1 MVTPLIEFIVDLFLL
16 LAGSLLA
23 GEAASRLGQPALVG
37 QLLVGLLLGP
47 TLLGPFIGLGRLGP
61 EFTSIQFI
69 ATVFVLFVAGLEIVP
84 EDIYRMGPANLLLG
98 IALFVVPLL
107 ASAGAIALLFP
118 PEPFLTT
125 LFIALTLSITA
136 LPVMGIMLVQF
147 GLGKRASGKFLM
159 NLALINEIGAVILF
173 AILLQLTTGTSPPTI
188 AVGLAVGALGG
199 FLALMFGLYF
209 LIRHLERTRTWGL
222 LQARFSAEWRSK
234 GAGFALLMVLLVGAS
249 LLSQALD
256 LTYVVGAFYAGVL
269 VTHKTVGP
277 AAHRS
282 ISTVFDTIS
291 WGFFIPLFFAFVGVQ
306 MNLRLLDSP
315 GLVTVLIALVGVA
328 ILSKVVVGYLAGQI
342 RGEGSS
348 DSLAIGFLCS
358 SRGAVELAMAVI
370 LLQAGIFTPV
380 IFTVVATVGLV
391 TTIAAPVGAVWAW
404 SRNPTSRA
412 DLLRR
417 VPTLAKDPGWLGRLP
432 PVAEWDD
439 SPAPPGPETAGP
451 ASAEASRPTAPPR
464 PRRPPLPPYR
474 PE

>member
-1 MVTPLIEFIVDLFLL
+1 MVPPLIEFIADLFLL

-47 TLLGPFIGLGRLGP
+47 TLVGPFIGLGGLGP

-69 ATVFVLFVAGLEIVP
+69 ATVFVLFVAGLEIIP
-84 EDIYRMGPANLLLG
+84 EDIYRMGLGNLLLG
-98 IALFVVPLL
+98 VALFVVPLL
-107 ASAGAIALLFP
+107 ASAGAITFLFP
-118 PEPFLTT
+118 PEPFVTT

-136 LPVMGIMLVQF
+136 LPVMGVMLVQF
-147 GLGKRASGKFLM
+147 GLAKRASGKFLM
-159 NLALINEIGAVILF
+159 NLALINEISAVTLF
-173 AILLQLTTGTSPPTI
+173 AILLQLSSGSEPAPV
-188 AVGLAVGALGG
+188 AVGTAIAALGG
-199 FLALMFGLYF
+199 FLGLMFGLYF
-209 LIRHLERTRTWGL
+209 LVRHLERTRVWGIL
-222 LQARFSAEWRSK
+222 RARFSAEWRSK

-269 VTHKTVGP
+269 VTHKTAGP

-291 WGFFIPLFFAFVGVQ
+291 WAFFIPLFFAFVGVQ

-315 GLVTVLIALVGVA
+315 GLIAVLAALVGIAV
-328 ILSKVVVGYLAGQI
+328 LSKVVVGYLAGQI
-342 RGEGSS
+342 RGEGTS
-348 DSLAIGFLCS
+348 DALAIGFLCS

-370 LLQAGIFTPV
+370 LLQAGIFTPE

-404 SRNPTSRA
+404 GRSPASRA

-417 VPTLAKDPGWLGRLP
+417 VPILAKGSGWLGRLP
-432 PVAEWDD
+432 EIAEWDG
-439 SPAPPGPETAGP
+439 SPPAARADPAG
-451 ASAEASRPTAPPR
+451 STPTAPTLPTVPSR
-464 PRRPPLPPYR
+464 SRRPPLPP
-474 PE
+474 PGTG

>member
-84 EDIYRMGPANLLLG
+84 EDVYRMGPANLLLG

-107 ASAGAIALLFP
+107 ASAGAITLLFP
-118 PEPFLTT
+118 PEPFATT

-147 GLGKRASGKFLM
+147 GLVQRSSGRFLM
-159 NLALINEIGAVILF
+159 NLALINEISAVTLF
-173 AILLQLTTGTSPPTI
+173 AILLQLHTGSGPPAL

-209 LIRHLERTRTWGL
+209 VIRHLERTRTWAVV
-222 LQARFSAEWRSK
+222 QARFSAEWRSK
-234 GAGFALLMVLLVGAS
+234 GAGFALLMVLLVGAA

-269 VTHKTVGP
+269 VTHKTAGP
-277 AAHRS
+277 EAHRS

-306 MNLRLLDSP
+306 MNLQLLDSP
-315 GLVTVLIALVGVA
+315 GLLAALVALVGVA

-370 LLQAGIFTPV
+370 LLQAGIFTLQ

-391 TTIAAPVGAVWAW
+391 ATIAAPVGAVWAW
-404 SRNPTSRA
+404 RRSPDSRA

-417 VPTLAKDPGWLGRLP
+417 VPALAKAHGWLGGLP
-432 PVAEWDD
+432 AIVEWDD
-439 SPAPPGPETAGP
+439 TPAPAGP
-451 ASAEASRPTAPPR
+451 PPAGSATASAPR
-464 PRRPPLPPYR
+464 PLRPPLPPPR
-474 PE
+474 

>member
-47 TLLGPFIGLGRLGP
+47 TLVGPFIGLGSLGP

-107 ASAGAIALLFP
+107 ASAGAITLLFP
-118 PEPFLTT
+118 PEPFTTT

-147 GLGKRASGKFLM
+147 GLVKGARGRFLM
-159 NLALINEIGAVILF
+159 NLALINEISAVTLF
-173 AILLQLTTGTSPPTI
+173 AILLQLHTGSGAPTI

-209 LIRHLERTRTWGL
+209 LIRHLERTRTWGI

-234 GAGFALLMVLLVGAS
+234 GAGFALLMVLLVGAA

-269 VTHKTVGP
+269 VTHKTAGP
-277 AAHRS
+277 EAHRS

-306 MNLRLLDSP
+306 MNLRLLDDP
-315 GLVTVLIALVGVA
+315 GLVAALVALVGVA

-342 RGEGSS
+342 RQESSS

-370 LLQAGIFTPV
+370 LLQAGVFTPEIFT
-380 IFTVVATVGLV
+380 IVATVGLV

-404 SRNPTSRA
+404 SRSPASRA
-412 DLLRR
+412 ELLHR
-417 VPTLAKDPGWLGRLP
+417 VPALAQESGWLGRLP
-432 PVAEWDD
+432 AITEWDG
-439 SPAPPGPETAGP
+439 SPPPAAPGAAGDP
-451 ASAEASRPTAPPR
+451 PSSSPR
-464 PRRPPLPPYR
+464 PRRPPLPPPPTDQGR
-474 PE
+474 